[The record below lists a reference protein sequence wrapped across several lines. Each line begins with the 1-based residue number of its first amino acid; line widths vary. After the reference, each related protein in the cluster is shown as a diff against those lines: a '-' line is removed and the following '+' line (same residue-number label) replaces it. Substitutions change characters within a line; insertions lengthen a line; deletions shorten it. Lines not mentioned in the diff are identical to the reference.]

1 MKRTALF
8 TVLFLLV
15 PLLAQGQVI
24 EKDGIDEPTEK
35 RVVITTIT
43 DVPVLQSTRA
53 TSVWES
59 KARLS
64 YVDGSYFLMFRTVSN
79 GWIFQGDDSAYFAAG
94 RELHRTNVHQV
105 SRNPLEKGGV
115 TEFIAVSIGPDL
127 RSVLDGAR
135 KARVD
140 IGEHTFDISPVVDD
154 EIREVERRVKQ

>member
-64 YVDGSYFLMFRTVSN
+64 YVE
-79 GWIFQGDDSAYFAAG
+79 GDDSAYFAAG